1 MRIPISNNSLITNTI
16 VECIFH
22 VLGYVTTEDLSAVI
36 QSLNENP
43 TKEEVK
49 DMINEVDA
57 DGNGT
62 IDFEEFL
69 NIMARKMKVYNY
81 IYVIQDYN

>member
-1 MRIPISNNSLITNTI
+1 MYNS
-16 VECIFH
+16 
-22 VLGYVTTEDLSAVI
+22 LGYVTTEDLSAVI

-49 DMINEVDA
+49 DMMNEVDA

-69 NIMARKMKVYNY
+69 NVMARKMKV
-81 IYVIQDYN
+81 IM